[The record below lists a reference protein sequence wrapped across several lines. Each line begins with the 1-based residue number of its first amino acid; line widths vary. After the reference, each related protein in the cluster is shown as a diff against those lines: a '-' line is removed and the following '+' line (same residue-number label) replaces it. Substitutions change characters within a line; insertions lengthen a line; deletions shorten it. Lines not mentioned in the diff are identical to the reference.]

1 VPITKLGDIPVAFVM
16 LISPKI
22 LESKPKEKNVG
33 LHHMGVEAGELISI
47 FESCREEMTAR
58 TFGTL

>member
-1 VPITKLGDIPVAFVM
+1 VRTIKLEDIPVAFVM

-22 LESKPKEKNVG
+22 LENKPKEKNIG
-33 LHHMGVEAGELISI
+33 LHRMGVEAGELIRI
-47 FESCREEMTAR
+47 FESCQEEMTAR